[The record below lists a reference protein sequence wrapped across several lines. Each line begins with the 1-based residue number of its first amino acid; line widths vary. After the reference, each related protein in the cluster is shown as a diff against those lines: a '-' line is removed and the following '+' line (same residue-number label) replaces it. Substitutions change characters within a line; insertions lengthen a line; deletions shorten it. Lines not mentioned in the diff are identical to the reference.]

1 MTTDTVSE
9 KTQNPAGIVRVLSD
23 EVIGRIAAGEV
34 VERPAS
40 VVKELIE
47 NSIDSHA
54 RRIEIEIKEGGQK
67 LIEITDD
74 GVGMCRQDAV
84 LAFTPHATSKIRTET
99 DLDSLESLG
108 FRGEALAT
116 ISAVSRVSLVT
127 RLAGSDAGTRLQVD
141 GGKLG
146 SVEPDHFPRGT
157 RIQVR
162 NLFFNVPARR
172 KFLKSVQSEMAQI
185 SDIVCHYMLGYPEI
199 AFRFTRNNT
208 PLADSPGTGTLIDAV
223 LAVYGPEVTS
233 SLVPLKE
240 PLSLAGT
247 GCSLRGF
254 ISRPTDARPS
264 NRYMTLLVNRR
275 YVRSKLLSQAIAKAL
290 SAFFPKGRW
299 PVLIFDLRMPPE
311 MVDANVHPQKIE
323 VRFRDERW
331 VFGLVWEALQT
342 SLSGLSMVAPDSS
355 SPPEYDASGESRTD
369 GQLSPADI
377 DREEATP
384 SFSPSGA
391 THPSLFGDSDRL
403 EPDSPR
409 PADQQAQPAAGR
421 VYELKEAVERLGPNS
436 VFTSALEPVRQLQ
449 DPRILAQLLQSYL
462 LGEDRDGL
470 FIIDQHA
477 AHERILFDTYVQAY
491 RDQKIAAQPLLFPIP
506 LKLLP
511 SERMIMRERG
521 EQLRELGFS
530 IQPEDDGQFYAIA
543 VPILGGKS
551 ADNEV
556 IQDLLSQVLGGWET
570 RSLDEVKLDLLK
582 MMACKAAV
590 KAGDPLKEPE
600 MRSLLEQLLKTPNP
614 FTCPH
619 GRPIVV
625 RLATRQIEHGFL
637 RV

>member
-1 MTTDTVSE
+1 MTSE
-9 KTQNPAGIVRVLSD
+9 TAAEKNQNATGIIRVLPE
-23 EVIGRIAAGEV
+23 EVVGRIAAGEV

-47 NSIDSHA
+47 NAIDAQA

-74 GVGMCRQDAV
+74 GNGMCRQDAV
-84 LAFTPHATSKIRTET
+84 LAFTPHATSKIRSET
-99 DLDSLESLG
+99 DLDHLESLG

-116 ISAVSRVSLVT
+116 IAAVSRVALVT
-127 RLAGSDAGTRLQVD
+127 RLAGSEAGTRLQVD
-141 GGKLG
+141 GGRLG

-185 SDIVCHYMLGYPEI
+185 SDIVCHYMLGYPEV
-199 AFRFTRNNT
+199 AFRFTRNNA
-208 PLADSPGTGTLIDAV
+208 PLASSPGSGNLMDAV
-223 LAVYGPEVTS
+223 LAVYGPEVTG
-233 SLVPLKE
+233 SLIPIKE

-275 YVRSKLLSQAIAKAL
+275 YVRSKLLSQAVAKAL
-290 SAFFPKGRW
+290 SAFFPRGRW
-299 PVLIFDLRMPPE
+299 PVLVFDLRLPPE
-311 MVDANVHPQKIE
+311 AVDVNVHPQKIE

-331 VFGLVWEALQT
+331 IFGLVWEALQT
-342 SLSGLSMVAPDSS
+342 TLSGLPMVAPDGTASA
-355 SPPEYDASGESRTD
+355 EFDASAEIRAGDQPAATES
-369 GQLSPADI
+369 
-377 DREEATP
+377 DRDEATP
-384 SFSPSGA
+384 SFSASGPA
-391 THPSLFGDSDRL
+391 HPSLFG
-403 EPDSPR
+403 EI
-409 PADQQAQPAAGR
+409 PASTGGAAVSATSQPAAAGR
-421 VYELKEAVERLGPNS
+421 VYELKEAVERLGPS
-436 VFTSALEPVRQLQ
+436 SSAMSALEPVKQLLE
-449 DPRILAQLLQSYL
+449 PRILAQLLQSYL

-470 FIIDQHA
+470 FIVDQHA

-511 SERMIMRERG
+511 SERMIMKERG

-530 IQPEDDGQFYAIA
+530 IQQEEDGQFYAIS

-570 RSLDEVKLDLLK
+570 RSLEEVKLDLLK

>member
-1 MTTDTVSE
+1 MSTGSVENSTGTT
-9 KTQNPAGIVRVLSD
+9 GIVRLLPE

-40 VVKELIE
+40 VVKELVE
-47 NSIDSHA
+47 NSIDA
-54 RRIEIEIKEGGQK
+54 RSRRVEIEIKEGGQK

-84 LAFTPHATSKIRTET
+84 LAFSPHATSKIRSET
-99 DLDSLESLG
+99 DLDHLESLG

-116 ISAVSRVSLVT
+116 ISAVSRVTLVT
-127 RLAGSDAGTRLQVD
+127 RIAGSDAATRLQVD

-146 SVEPDHFPRGT
+146 SIEPDHFPRGT
-157 RIQVR
+157 RIQIR

-199 AFRFTRNNT
+199 AFKFTRNNA
-208 PLADSPGTGTLIDAV
+208 PLADSPGTGSLIDAV
-223 LAVYGPEVTS
+223 LAVYGPEVAR
-233 SLVPLKE
+233 SLLPLKE
-240 PLSLAGT
+240 PLTLAGT
-247 GCSLRGF
+247 GASIRGF

-264 NRYMTLLVNRR
+264 NRYMTLLINRR

-299 PVLIFDLRMPPE
+299 PVLVFDLRLPPE
-311 MVDANVHPQKIE
+311 MVDVNVHPQKTE

-331 VFGLVWEALQT
+331 VFGLVWETLQT
-342 SLSGLSMVAPDSS
+342 SLSGLQMVAPSGGGA
-355 SPPEYDASGESRTD
+355 PEQTDTNGSQDQDDESRPGSHSDRDETD
-369 GQLSPADI
+369 AV
-377 DREEATP
+377 
-384 SFSPSGA
+384 FSAPQPG
-391 THPSLFGDSDRL
+391 HPSLFGQ
-403 EPDSPR
+403 PGR
-409 PADQQAQPAAGR
+409 PLNASMPSGMPGSSGR
-421 VYELKEAVERLGPNS
+421 IYELKEAVERLGPNS
-436 VFTSALEPVRQLQ
+436 MAAPALEPVVMLHE
-449 DPRILAQLLQSYL
+449 PRILAQLLQSYI
-462 LGEDRDGL
+462 LGEDHAGL
-470 FIIDQHA
+470 FIVDQHA

-511 SERMIMRERG
+511 SERMIMKERG
-521 EQLRELGFS
+521 DQLRELGFG
-530 IQPEDDGQFYAIA
+530 IQQEEDGQFYATA

-570 RSLDEVKLDLLK
+570 RSLDEIKLDLLK

-619 GRPIVV
+619 GRPVVV
-625 RLATRQIEHGFL
+625 RLTTRQIEHGFL
-637 RV
+637 RA

>member
-1 MTTDTVSE
+1 MTSDTAAE
-9 KTQNPAGIVRVLSD
+9 KNPNASGVIRVLPE
-23 EVIGRIAAGEV
+23 EVVGRIAAGEV

-47 NSIDSHA
+47 NAIDAQA

-74 GVGMCRQDAV
+74 GNGMCRQDAV
-84 LAFTPHATSKIRTET
+84 LAFTPHATSKIRSET
-99 DLDSLESLG
+99 DLDHLESLG

-116 ISAVSRVSLVT
+116 IAAVSRVALVT
-127 RLAGSDAGTRLQVD
+127 RLAGSEAGTRLQVD
-141 GGKLG
+141 GGRLG

-185 SDIVCHYMLGYPEI
+185 SDVVCHYMLGYPEV
-199 AFRFTRNNT
+199 AFRFTRNNA
-208 PLADSPGTGTLIDAV
+208 PLASSPGSGSLIDAV
-223 LAVYGPEVTS
+223 LAVYGPEVTG
-233 SLVPLKE
+233 SLIPIKE

-275 YVRSKLLSQAIAKAL
+275 YVRSKLLSQAVAKAL
-290 SAFFPKGRW
+290 SAFFPRGRW
-299 PVLIFDLRMPPE
+299 PVLVFDLRLPPE
-311 MVDANVHPQKIE
+311 VVDVNVHPQKIE

-331 VFGLVWEALQT
+331 IFGLVWEALQT
-342 SLSGLSMVAPDSS
+342 TLSGLSMVAPDGT
-355 SPPEYDASGESRTD
+355 ASAEFDRSAEPRTD
-369 GQLSPADI
+369 DQPATSES
-377 DREEATP
+377 DRDEATP
-384 SFSPSGA
+384 SFSASGPA
-391 THPSLFGDSDRL
+391 HPSLFG
-403 EPDSPR
+403 EPTASTGD
-409 PADQQAQPAAGR
+409 ADASAIPQPAIAGR
-421 VYELKEAVERLGPNS
+421 VYELKEAVERLGPS
-436 VFTSALEPVRQLQ
+436 SAAMTALEPVKQLQ
-449 DPRILAQLLQSYL
+449 EPRILAQLLQSYL

-470 FIIDQHA
+470 FIVDQHA

-511 SERMIMRERG
+511 SERMIMKERG

-530 IQPEDDGQFYAIA
+530 IQQEDDGQFYAIS